1 MDQVFRLRATR
12 LLGLRSWENL
22 VKGGMLESRLDF
34 SSQCFEDRE
43 NSCKEAMPGEELVD
57 AFLLEIVSLRVGGA
71 DLTEQFDP

>member
-34 SSQCFEDRE
+34 SSQRFEDRE
-43 NSCKEAMPGEELVD
+43 NSCKEAVPGKELID
-57 AFLLEIVSLRVGGA
+57 AFFLKVVPLCIGGV
-71 DLTEQFDP
+71 DLSERFDP